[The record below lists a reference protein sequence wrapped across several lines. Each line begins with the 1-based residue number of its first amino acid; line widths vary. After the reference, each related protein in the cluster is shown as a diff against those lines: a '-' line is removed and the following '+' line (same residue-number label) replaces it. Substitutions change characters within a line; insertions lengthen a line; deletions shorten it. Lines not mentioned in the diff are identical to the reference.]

1 MGSADDTFTVLTH
14 LSADAAGMHA
24 LEAGD
29 MLLGYDLRRVAADC
43 RTRERK
49 WSYRYHTCCWH
60 SFLAEGRRRQSAVR
74 SRVWGGVSV
83 CPPVVNVT
91 TAVMGDD
98 RGGDEDVE
106 LS

>member
-60 SFLAEGRRRQSAVR
+60 EF
-74 SRVWGGVSV
+74 SR
-83 CPPVVNVT
+83 
-91 TAVMGDD
+91 
-98 RGGDEDVE
+98 
-106 LS
+106 